1 MTKDLYHPNTKPL
14 IEAFIAQP
22 AHALGIVGS
31 DGAGKSYVAKR
42 IMAELLGGP
51 SLEAHP
57 QVYVMDAAEQGGI
70 EQVRELQSFLKLRVP
85 GKAAIRRS
93 VLIEH
98 ADYLRHEAQNAL
110 LKMLEEPPQDTII
123 ICTTSSKQSLLT
135 TIASRLQ
142 WISVQPLSH
151 ELAKEAFGSTYPV
164 ADLDRAYYT
173 SDGNVGLMVSL
184 LEKSSEHPLAHAV
197 TRAKELLMTS
207 RYERLKDVDRL
218 AKAESSEQ
226 LLLIDALQR
235 LLHAALVSNAQRTP
249 AKQAELTR
257 LNQQLKTVFKARALL
272 ENKVQP
278 KLALTW
284 LFHSL

>member
-1 MTKDLYHPNTKPL
+1 MTKDLYHPKTKVQV
-14 IEAFIAQP
+14 ESFIAQP
-22 AHALGIVGS
+22 GHALGIVAP

-42 IMAELLGGP
+42 IMTELLGSE
-51 SLEAHP
+51 SLEVHP
-57 QVYVMDAAEQGGI
+57 HVHIMDAAEQGGI

-85 GKAAIRRS
+85 GTATIRRA

-110 LKMLEEPPQDTII
+110 LKMLEEPPQDTVI

-142 WISVQPLSH
+142 WISVQPLSL
-151 ELAKEAFGSTYPV
+151 ELAKEVFGAAYP
-164 ADLDRAYYT
+164 AAELDRAYYT
-173 SDGNVGLMVSL
+173 SEGNVGLMVSL
-184 LEKSSEHPLAHAV
+184 LEKSSEHPLARAV
-197 TRAKELLMTS
+197 INAKELLKAT
-207 RYERLKDVDRL
+207 RYERLRDVDRL

-226 LLLIDALQR
+226 LLLLDALQR
-235 LLHAALVSNAQRTP
+235 LLHAALVSNAQRAT

-257 LNQQLKTVFKARALL
+257 LNQQLKTVLKARALL

-278 KLALTW
+278 KLAFTW
-284 LFHSL
+284 LFHTL

>member
-1 MTKDLYHPNTKPL
+1 MTKDLYHPKTKAQ
-14 IEAFIAQP
+14 IEAFIVQP

-31 DGAGKSYVAKR
+31 DGAGKSYIAKR
-42 IMAELLGGP
+42 IMTELLGGT

-57 QVYVMDAAEQGGI
+57 HVYVMDAAEQGSI

-85 GKAAIRRS
+85 GTATIRRA

-98 ADYLRHEAQNAL
+98 ADYLRNEAQNAL
-110 LKMLEEPPQDTII
+110 LKMLEEPPQDTVI

-142 WISVQPLSH
+142 WISLQPLSH
-151 ELAKEAFGSTYPV
+151 ELAKEALGAEYS
-164 ADLDRAYYT
+164 AAELDRAYYT

-184 LEKSSEHPLAHAV
+184 LEKSSEHPLARAV
-197 TRAKELLMTS
+197 TQAKELLKAS
-207 RYERLKDVDRL
+207 RYARLKDVDRL
-218 AKAESSEQ
+218 AKLESSDQ
-226 LLLIDALQR
+226 RLLIDALQR

-249 AKQAELTR
+249 ANHAELTR
-257 LNQQLKTVFKARALL
+257 LNQQLKIVLKARALL
-272 ENKVQP
+272 ESKVQP
-278 KLALTW
+278 KLAFTW